1 MRRCG
6 ISGSLIL
13 ILLIG
18 VFLSGCTLL
27 KRGKKVEA
35 EHTKLAIEH
44 YLAGKHE
51 EAIKECRKAIKAN
64 PGDIKARYYLGCAY
78 AKKENFKAA
87 REEFEEVVKID
98 PNSQE
103 AKLAQSD
110 WLPGLPQAK
119 PGEEVKEERAVTP
132 EGMPPPKEE
141 VIRKAII
148 QRLQTLPKP
157 KIERKS
163 DANKYYLLGVKDS
176 RRGKWDLA
184 IARLEKAN
192 ELDSDYALVYT
203 ELGIAYAKKGMF
215 DKAITVLQMATQKD
229 PDNLV
234 AHYNLGAIYEG
245 KGMWSQAISE
255 YMKTISLD
263 PNNVV
268 VHTRLGVCFVES
280 GQNAAAMDQWNIAVT
295 LDPNYKEAQCL
306 LGKIYADT
314 GEAPFVEVRYK
325 LTYEE
330 STHTLKYERET
341 VETKI
346 TIAGGEPTEA
356 LVPTFFDA
364 AIRQYKRA
372 AEVDPSYA
380 KAHNGLGTTYARA
393 AQKDLRVF
401 YTDNKEHRDPY
412 DGRLRLKMSIS
423 EMWDKACYHL
433 RQAAKLD
440 PQHAYIRC
448 NLGVVY
454 GEMGLY
460 NQAIKELK
468 TALKINPK
476 LTAAQANLAIIHSY
490 QGAEGLA
497 RAGYKKISKV
507 EPRKVRAQESLRLLQ
522 PEITPEAQPYP
533 LKGGIPLTPPGT
545 VYPGAIP
552 TPPGGG

>member
-1 MRRCG
+1 MLRKG
-6 ISGSLIL
+6 IGGSLIL
-13 ILLIG
+13 ILVSG
-18 VFLSGCTLL
+18 FFLSGCTLL

-35 EHTKLAIEH
+35 EHTKLAIDY
-44 YLAGKHE
+44 YLAGKYE

-64 PGDIKARYYLGCAY
+64 PGDIKAHYYFGCVY
-78 AKKENFKAA
+78 AKKEKFKAA
-87 REEFEEVVKID
+87 RKEFEEVVRID

-103 AKLAQSD
+103 AKLARSD
-110 WLPGLPQAK
+110 WLPGLPRAK
-119 PGEEVKEERAVTP
+119 PKPEIKEGRAVTP
-132 EGMPPPKEE
+132 EGIPPREEE

-148 QRLQTLPKP
+148 QRPQTLPKP
-157 KIERKS
+157 ERERKS
-163 DANKYYLLGVKDS
+163 DAYKYYLLGVKDS

-184 IARLEKAN
+184 IARLEKAM
-192 ELDSDYALVYT
+192 ELDSDYAPVYT

-215 DKAITVLQMATQKD
+215 DKAIAVLQMATQKD

-280 GQNAAAMDQWNIAVT
+280 SQNAAAMDQWNIAVT
-295 LDPNYKEAQCL
+295 LDPNYKEARCL

-314 GEAPFVEVRYK
+314 GEAPFIEVIYK
-325 LTYEE
+325 LTYDE
-330 STHTLKYERET
+330 STHTLEYKRET
-341 VETKI
+341 KKT
-346 TIAGGEPTEA
+346 TIEGGEA
-356 LVPTFFDA
+356 LALTFFDA
-364 AIRQYKRA
+364 AIEQYKRA
-372 AEVDPSYA
+372 TEVDPSYA

-393 AQKDLRVF
+393 AQKDLRLF

-412 DGRLRLKMSIS
+412 NGKLRLKMSIS

-433 RQAAKLD
+433 KRAAKLD

-522 PEITPEAQPYP
+522 PGVTPETQPYP
-533 LKGGIPLTPPGT
+533 LKEGIPLTPPET

-552 TPPGGG
+552 IPPGGG